1 MAAPASPH
9 PSSPGPQTLRGR
21 SQVLGHRGRSQGHC
35 GRHKGRPVPP
45 AFTLPPPLPALRL
58 IVRARLCSNYLPV
71 SGRHAASAA
80 LPDNNPRSVN
90 PRAVGVTGEE
100 VTRRGGHSRETRGGG
115 EHPDTPCSPLSARGS
130 RFNLFFS
137 PRRPRRFSSPPIASP
152 LCGLISL
159 SKWHN
164 PPGNL
169 LVACGGEENH

>member
-1 MAAPASPH
+1 MAAARGIPPAPCMPS
-9 PSSPGPQTLRGR
+9 PSSPAARGR
-21 SQVLGHRGRSQGHC
+21 SQVPGRRGLSQGHPAIT
-35 GRHKGRPVPP
+35 KGVPH
-45 AFTLPPPLPALRL
+45 LPPPLPPALRL

-71 SGRHAASAA
+71 SGRHAASVA

-90 PRAVGVTGEE
+90 PPPPAAGVTGEE
-100 VTRRGGHSRETRGGG
+100 VTQGGHGGG
-115 EHPDTPCSPLSARGS
+115 QHPDTPHIPPSAQRS
-130 RFNLFFS
+130 RFNLFR
-137 PRRPRRFSSPPIASP
+137 PPAPRPRCFSSPPIASP